1 MDLTHPWLA
10 LGLLVLVPLLAWLL
24 LRRPV
29 AEDDEQHDGLL
40 VAHLARLRAL
50 PRYRAL
56 ARQQVLWTGV
66 ALASTVLVVLGA
78 TWLAGRPTATVTE
91 DEEARPGDLVFC
103 LDITPDNRPAAVD
116 LLAQARG
123 LLGSLGDQRVALYG
137 FQSTT
142 AELMPLTDDR
152 GFARNLFHEA
162 QTVLAAASTGST
174 VANSGDG
181 LVSCAQHFDEPVDE
195 RGRAIVLLSPN
206 AAGSG
211 AIHSLLD
218 AAHYAEEHGI
228 RVYTLVPPGAPGAVE
243 LRTAA
248 ELTGGRSLPLQGR
261 RPLQQVRSLELER
274 LDPPPGPVRRD
285 APVVPTVLVVAGL
298 FGVVLTGLRGVVR

>member
-10 LGLLVLVPLLAWLL
+10 LALMALVPVATWLL
-24 LRRPV
+24 LRRPPT
-29 AEDDEQHDGLL
+29 EDEAQPDGLL

-56 ARQQVLWTGV
+56 ARQQVLWTWL
-66 ALASTVLVVLGA
+66 ALASTLVVVVGA
-78 TWLAGRPTATVTE
+78 IWLAGRPTAAVTE
-91 DEEARPGDLVFC
+91 DEEARPGDLVLC
-103 LDITPDNRPAAVD
+103 LDITPGNRPAAVE
-116 LLAQARG
+116 LLAQARRM
-123 LLGSLGDQRVALYG
+123 LGTLDDQRVALYG
-137 FQSTT
+137 FQDTT

-152 GFARNLFHEA
+152 GYARDLFHEA
-162 QTVLAAASTGST
+162 QTVLDGAGGAAST
-174 VANSGDG
+174 ANAGDG
-181 LVSCAQHFDEPVDE
+181 LVSCVQRFNAPAEE

-206 AAGSG
+206 APGQG

-218 AAHYAEEHGI
+218 AAHHAEAHDVLVYA
-228 RVYTLVPPGAPGAVE
+228 LVPPGAPGAVE

-248 ELTGGRSLPLQGR
+248 QLTGGRALPLQGR

-274 LDPPPGPVRRD
+274 LDPPPGPVRKD

-298 FGVVLTGLRGVVR
+298 FGVVLTGARGVLR